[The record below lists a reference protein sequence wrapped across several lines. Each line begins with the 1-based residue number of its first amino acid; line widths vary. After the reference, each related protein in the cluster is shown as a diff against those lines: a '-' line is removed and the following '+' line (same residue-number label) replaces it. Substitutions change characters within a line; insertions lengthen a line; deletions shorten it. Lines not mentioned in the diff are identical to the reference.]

1 MEKDFNL
8 QEYLEKMYNDTYF
21 TEIVN
26 EYNNNKRNEGFIDI
40 CKILNYREFFTAYA
54 FIFKNKK
61 IKKKLKKDKMLHLEE
76 IDNECNCVKEI
87 LRVENPLDEN
97 SCLICI
103 FTDPTKI
110 DFDIMPVNTIQVTT
124 LKQLYEEYFTSEEN
138 EGIVINPNDENIFVD
153 KEYIQLILNEK
164 YDEISEIVTLV
175 DKIKNSESMDEIQN
189 LLKEFLNDFDEQ
201 LEKN

>member
-1 MEKDFNL
+1 
-8 QEYLEKMYNDTYF
+8 
-21 TEIVN
+21 
-26 EYNNNKRNEGFIDI
+26 
-40 CKILNYREFFTAYA
+40 
-54 FIFKNKK
+54 
-61 IKKKLKKDKMLHLEE
+61 
-76 IDNECNCVKEI
+76 
-87 LRVENPLDEN
+87 
-97 SCLICI
+97 
-103 FTDPTKI
+103 
-110 DFDIMPVNTIQVTT
+110 MPVNTIQVTT

>member
-21 TEIVN
+21 TEIVK
-26 EYNNNKRNEGFIDI
+26 EYNDNKTNEGFIDI

-97 SCLICI
+97 SSLICI

-189 LLKEFLNDFDEQ
+189 LLKEFLNDFGEQ
-201 LEKN
+201 IEEN